1 MDDNQ
6 MQGPWNGN
14 QVNQHD
20 PSHTPRATTTP
31 FQGQWHPSQF
41 SQPEGRQNRSATP
54 PPFQGQWHPSQF
66 SQPEGSQNQ
75 SGTALNFQGQWWPS
89 QNNLAE
95 WNPYMHGFMFGPHG
109 YFPQNAMHP
118 PPNAAMRPTLP
129 PHLDNSG
136 GDDEVVVITSPVGA
150 SRRKERG
157 KVKQANFTPEEDVN
171 LVKSWLE
178 ISCDPV
184 VNTGQKNENFW
195 VRVIERYDT
204 RRGDFPIRNDRS
216 LQGRWDKIRAA
227 SSKFAGYLAE
237 AHRVHAS
244 GTSDADKVPALS
256 ICFWV
261 LHWRRTSIGND
272 CLSHVSDYHGCCDV
286 C

>member
-1 MDDNQ
+1 
-6 MQGPWNGN
+6 
-14 QVNQHD
+14 
-20 PSHTPRATTTP
+20 
-31 FQGQWHPSQF
+31 
-41 SQPEGRQNRSATP
+41 
-54 PPFQGQWHPSQF
+54 
-66 SQPEGSQNQ
+66 
-75 SGTALNFQGQWWPS
+75 
-89 QNNLAE
+89 
-95 WNPYMHGFMFGPHG
+95 
-109 YFPQNAMHP
+109 MHP

-157 KVKQANFTPEEDVN
+157 KVKQANLTPEEDVN

-286 C
+286 CWCGKY